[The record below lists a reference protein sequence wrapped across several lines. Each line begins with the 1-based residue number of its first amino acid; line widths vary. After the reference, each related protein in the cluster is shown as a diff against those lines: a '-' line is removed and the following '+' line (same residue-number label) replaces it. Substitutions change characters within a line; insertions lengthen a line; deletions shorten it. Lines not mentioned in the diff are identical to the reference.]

1 MVRVVVWVTLA
12 ACHPEPEPLDGV
24 AFDAETRTLT
34 LARDGVVLLEMG
46 PGDLEIGAVDVIEDR
61 RSYDPWWE
69 DAVDV
74 DWRELE
80 SAEPLDGGAS
90 LRFEGGVTGR
100 LEVAPEG
107 EDRFAMHLTV
117 DAGAPVAFFRLTARM
132 DRTEGLYGLGEFF
145 DTPNHRGRSR
155 AMQIEIDTS
164 LEGANNE
171 AHARVP
177 LLIGTTGWGWFVEDH
192 HPMRFDCATDAD
204 DRVTVT
210 VGTGVDTA
218 DGLRFHWYSAD
229 HPLDVTRHYYATTG
243 AVRLPAPWALG
254 PWLWRDESRDQ
265 AEVEADIA
273 TLRALDLAT
282 SGIWIDRPYATGVNT
297 FDFDPAKYEDPS
309 ALIARAHAAGLRVAL
324 WHTPYA
330 DPESAPDFYAV
341 ADSQGY
347 FPPAAPPPFTWSL
360 PLDFTNPDARAW
372 WQQWID
378 AYTMLGIEGYKLD
391 YAEDVLVVG
400 SAGGRL
406 PWSFFDGSDE
416 RTMHSKYQLL
426 YHEVYAET
434 LPSEGGFLLT
444 RTARYGD
451 QANGV
456 IVWPGDI
463 DADLSSFGE
472 VVTDDH
478 GDTYGAVGGLPSA
491 VVASVSLGPSGLP
504 FFGSDTGGYRHAPPT
519 KETFTRWFQHT
530 ALSTVMQ
537 VGTNAN
543 DLPWEGGRGD
553 EPFDAEMLGWYRDY
567 ARLHLRLWP
576 YLWTHVAA
584 LESTGRPI
592 LRPVGFA
599 FPELGQ
605 HPPHDYLVGDDL
617 LVAPVVVA
625 GARTRDVVVPPGAW
639 IDWFTGDVLTGPG
652 ARTVD
657 APLDRLPLFLR
668 AGGVVPLLRPTVDTL
683 SPATDPDVDTVA
695 ADKGVLWA
703 RTSRGPAST
712 FVLYDGAAIGQSTS
726 GGDVTLTW
734 RGGDAF
740 DEGAV
745 VEVIGFVAASA
756 TVDGAPLPAGD
767 GESSGFRVSD
777 GSTWVRVPPGA
788 ATVTLRAAR

>member
-1 MVRVVVWVTLA
+1 
-12 ACHPEPEPLDGV
+12 
-24 AFDAETRTLT
+24 
-34 LARDGVVLLEMG
+34 
-46 PGDLEIGAVDVIEDR
+46 
-61 RSYDPWWE
+61 
-69 DAVDV
+69 
-74 DWRELE
+74 
-80 SAEPLDGGAS
+80 
-90 LRFEGGVTGR
+90 
-100 LEVAPEG
+100 
-107 EDRFAMHLTV
+107 
-117 DAGAPVAFFRLTARM
+117 
-132 DRTEGLYGLGEFF
+132 
-145 DTPNHRGRSR
+145 
-155 AMQIEIDTS
+155 
-164 LEGANNE
+164 
-171 AHARVP
+171 
-177 LLIGTTGWGWFVEDH
+177 
-192 HPMRFDCATDAD
+192 
-204 DRVTVT
+204 
-210 VGTGVDTA
+210 VDTA

-543 DLPWEGGRGD
+543 DLPWEGGRDD

-576 YLWTHVAA
+576 YLWTHAAA

-652 ARTVD
+652 GAHRGRAARSAPAVPPGGRGGAAAAPDGRHAVPSDRSRRRHRRRRQRRAVGSDVARARLHVRLVRRRGDRPVD
-657 APLDRLPLFLR
+657 LGRGRHPDLARRRRVRRGRRRRGDRLRGRLR
-668 AGGVVPLLRPTVDTL
+668 DGGRRAPP
-683 SPATDPDVDTVA
+683 
-695 ADKGVLWA
+695 
-703 RTSRGPAST
+703 
-712 FVLYDGAAIGQSTS
+712 
-726 GGDVTLTW
+726 GG
-734 RGGDAF
+734 RR
-740 DEGAV
+740 
-745 VEVIGFVAASA
+745 
-756 TVDGAPLPAGD
+756 
-767 GESSGFRVSD
+767 RV
-777 GSTWVRVPPGA
+777 VRVPRERRVHLGPR
-788 ATVTLRAAR
+788 ATRRSHGHPARGPVSGST